1 MTAPNPLSGTRPQ
14 TILAQTLNITP
25 VAGTTMF
32 FYHAGAIK
40 ILDFNVVPSTA
51 GTAPAYTV
59 KLQSYVTSTGTDI
72 LSTATTSLAAGA
84 KAAVNT
90 LASGATLT
98 RPANE
103 ILAITFASLSGTQT
117 PSLFTMNYVM
127 LDT

>member
-1 MTAPNPLSGTRPQ
+1 MTQPNPLTGTRPQ
-14 TILAQTLNITP
+14 TVLAQTLNITP

-32 FYHAGAIK
+32 FYHAGPIK

-51 GTAPAYTV
+51 GTTPAYTV
-59 KLQSYVTSTGTDI
+59 KLQSYVTATGTDI
-72 LSTATTSLAAGA
+72 MSTATSSLAAGA

-90 LASGATLT
+90 LATGATLT

-103 ILAITFASLSGTQT
+103 ILAVTFSALSGTQT

-127 LDT
+127 LDS

>member
-1 MTAPNPLSGTRPQ
+1 MTQPNPTSGTRPQ
-14 TILAQTLNITP
+14 TVLSQTLNITP

-51 GTAPAYTV
+51 GTTPSYTV

-72 LSTATTSLAAGA
+72 LSTATVSLAAGA

-103 ILAITFASLSGTQT
+103 ILAVAFSALGGTQT
-117 PSLFTMNYVM
+117 PSLFTMNYVV
-127 LDT
+127 LDA